1 MNNYLIFS
9 LMFFNIF
16 LSLPFILIRVFKRKE
31 SVFLIALF
39 ISVLGFYFRPIGGDL
54 FRYYNA
60 FNSVDS
66 INFFFLNT
74 RDLYAKFLV
83 SFIYEAGLSKYTLGL
98 ISAFITYYFSLK
110 AFFIEL
116 KEKKIKKWYF
126 LFFII
131 FFLHIPVTGYTGVR
145 FYPAVSVF
153 TYGIILYFN
162 KEKKGFVYLLLS
174 MLIHFSMSI
183 PVFLLIF
190 YIILKR
196 RFTVSFLKKLALI
209 SLVLG
214 LVLNENIIL
223 NITQILN
230 QVFFGKEFFSL
241 SYIGGEWG
249 VEYVQK
255 FNTIGYIDFF
265 IQLTLKKLTLVFY
278 LLTLDE
284 KDKRVKYILLLV
296 ILTLVLQNFKTPFER
311 YFYIVFPLIII
322 SNIKSHILKKQW
334 KVQGFYLIVFLHNI
348 YVQIM
353 IIKGYYLEYFY
364 SYSNLLKLNLVNV
377 IIDIF
382 NLF

>member
-1 MNNYLIFS
+1 MSNFLIFS

-16 LSLPFILIRVFKRKE
+16 LSLPFILIKIFKRKE

-39 ISVLGFYFRPIGGDL
+39 LGVLGFYYRPIGGDL
-54 FRYYNA
+54 SRYYDA
-60 FNSVDS
+60 FNSIDS
-66 INFFFLNT
+66 INLFFLNT

-83 SFIYEAGLSKYTLGL
+83 SFIYETGLSKYTLGL
-98 ISAFITYYFSLK
+98 ISAYITYYFSLK
-110 AFFIEL
+110 TFFIEL
-116 KEKKIKKWYF
+116 KEKKIKRWYF
-126 LFFII
+126 LFFAI
-131 FFLHIPVTGYTGVR
+131 FFLHIPITGYTGVR
-145 FYPAVSVF
+145 FYPAVSIF
-153 TYGIILYFN
+153 IYGVTLYFK
-162 KEKKGFVYLLLS
+162 KEKKGFIYLLLA
-174 MLIHFSMSI
+174 IFVHFSMII
-183 PVFLLIF
+183 PVLLLFF
-190 YIILKR
+190 YMILKR
-196 RFTVSFLKKLALI
+196 HFSVNFFKKLALI

-214 LVLNENIIL
+214 LVLNENIIS

-230 QVFFGKEFFSL
+230 QVFFGREFFSL
-241 SYIGGEWG
+241 EYIVGEWG
-249 VEYVQK
+249 VGYIQK
-255 FNTIGYIDFF
+255 FTTIGYIDFL

-334 KVQGFYLIVFLHNI
+334 KVQGFYLIIFLHNI

-364 SYSNLLKLNLVNV
+364 SYSNLLKLNLVNM